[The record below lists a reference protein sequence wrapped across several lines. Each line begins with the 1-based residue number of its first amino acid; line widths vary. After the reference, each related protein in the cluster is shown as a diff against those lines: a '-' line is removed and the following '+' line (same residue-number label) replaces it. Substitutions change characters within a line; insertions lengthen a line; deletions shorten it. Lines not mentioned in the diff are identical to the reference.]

1 MAAIGSLLL
10 RDDRAIASWTFMEV
24 LLLSFES
31 GVPVFEKHNVATP
44 DFFLF
49 QFTLLMKLTKKAE
62 GIEQFLGEIGELK
75 R

>member
-1 MAAIGSLLL
+1 
-10 RDDRAIASWTFMEV
+10 MEV